1 MHVDWR
7 AAMRNARVRRYFTR
21 GDGGAQ
27 GVADVD
33 FGGVF
38 AMIADVP
45 TIAGTRVRRM
55 VWISHPGQEMWTGLK
70 LSCRSVDIAGDIT
83 KGL

>member
-33 FGGVF
+33 FEVDGVF
-38 AMIADVP
+38 AMMTDVP
-45 TIAGTRVRRM
+45 TIADARVRRM
-55 VWISHPGQEMWTGLK
+55 I
-70 LSCRSVDIAGDIT
+70 
-83 KGL
+83 